1 MVCGSSMAKA
11 DVPLSGSRFSLAHG
25 RFWVDNG
32 MSATQGN
39 FGLDWRFELARS
51 LTAR

>member
-25 RFWVDNG
+25 RFWVDCVEKLG
-32 MSATQGN
+32 LAMS
-39 FGLDWRFELARS
+39 LKY
-51 LTAR
+51 